1 MSTPPPS
8 PPYSPP
14 SAPVSGPGGATP
26 NYLMWSIIATVFAT
40 IFSML
45 SCCCLPLGLAPGI
58 PAIIFANKANRMA
71 SFDDP
76 AAARDAAGKAKLW
89 CWVTTGLAIAFG
101 LIFCLSLLATSMGW
115 IDNSNWKEMIEKEMQ
130 KQ

>member
-8 PPYSPP
+8 PPYAPP
-14 SAPVSGPGGATP
+14 SAPVSAADGKTP
-26 NYLMWSIIATVFAT
+26 NHLVWAIVATVFAT

-58 PAIIFANKANRMA
+58 PAIIFANKANRLA

-76 AAARDAAGKAKLW
+76 VAARAAADKARLW

-101 LIFCLSLLATSMGW
+101 LMFCLSLLATSMGW
-115 IDNSNWKEMIEKEMQ
+115 IQSADWRDVM
-130 KQ
+130 KQVERNR